1 MTSIP
6 VAEATIVV
14 RNPANDQVV
23 GSVADTS
30 AGAVADAIA
39 ALRGHQPHWESLGP
53 AGRSEVLFALQD
65 WILDNAARLADVV
78 QSESGKARAEA
89 ELEVTAW
96 VDLIS
101 YWGRNAER
109 FLADEHP
116 APHSPLGRIKKLTT
130 RYRPYAVVG
139 VITPWNYPLAM
150 GAMDIV
156 PALLAG
162 AAVLHKPSEVTPLSA
177 VEIAR
182 GWAEVGGPP
191 VFTVVTGGASAGAA
205 VVDGAD
211 FLQFT
216 GSTATGRIIAR
227 QRAETFRPYSLELG
241 GKDPAIVLADADLDR
256 AAHGIAWGALL
267 NAGQTCVS
275 IERVYVEAPVYEAFV
290 AKLTERVQALRVGQD
305 DREFRYDVGALAN
318 QQQVEI
324 VRRHIDEAVAA
335 GARILTGGRPT
346 GVGTFFEPTVLVDV
360 DHSMSCLREETFG
373 PTIPVI
379 KVADEHEAVE
389 LANDSEYG
397 LSASIWTGDRQRG
410 HRLARRLDAGAV
422 NINDSIANVF
432 SFTIPMGGWKQ
443 SGVGARFGGAA
454 GIRKYCRQQALTE
467 PAALAMPRE
476 VYWFPYSKAKS
487 GFAFTLVRALGARG
501 RRRLR

>member
-1 MTSIP
+1 MTSTP
-6 VAEATIVV
+6 TADATIVV
-14 RNPANDQVV
+14 RNPANDSVV

-30 AGAVADAIA
+30 SAAVAEVIA
-39 ALRGHQPHWESLGP
+39 SLRAHQPHWESLGP
-53 AGRSEVLFALQD
+53 TGRSKVLFALQD
-65 WILDNAARLADVV
+65 WILDNARQLADVV
-78 QSESGKARAEA
+78 QSESGKVRAEA

-101 YWGRNAER
+101 YWGRKAEK

-130 RYRPYAVVG
+130 WYRPYSVVG

-156 PALLAG
+156 PALMAG

-182 GWAEVGGPP
+182 GWAEVGAPP

-205 VVDGAD
+205 VVEEVD

-216 GSTATGRIIAR
+216 GSTPTGRIIAR
-227 QRAETFRPYSLELG
+227 RRAETFKPYSLELG

-275 IERVYVEAPVYEAFV
+275 IERVYVEAPVYDAFI
-290 AKLTERVQALRVGQD
+290 AKLTEQVESLRVGRD

-318 QQQVEI
+318 QQQLEI
-324 VRRHIDEAVAA
+324 VSRHVDEAVAA
-335 GARILTGGRPT
+335 GARVLTGGKPT
-346 GVGTFFEPTVLVDV
+346 GIGTFFEPTVLVDV
-360 DHSMSCLREETFG
+360 DHSMSCIREETFG

-379 KVADEHEAVE
+379 EVADEDEAVL

-397 LSASIWTGDRQRG
+397 LSASIWTGDRKRG
-410 HRLARRLDAGAV
+410 HRVARRLDAGAV

-432 SFTIPMGGWKQ
+432 NFVLPMGGWKQ
-443 SGVGARFGGAA
+443 SGIGSRWGGAA

-467 PAALAMPRE
+467 PAVLTIPRE
-476 VYWFPYSKAKS
+476 VYWFPYSKGKS
-487 GFAFTLVRALGARG
+487 GFAFTLVRGLGARG
-501 RRRLR
+501 RRRLG